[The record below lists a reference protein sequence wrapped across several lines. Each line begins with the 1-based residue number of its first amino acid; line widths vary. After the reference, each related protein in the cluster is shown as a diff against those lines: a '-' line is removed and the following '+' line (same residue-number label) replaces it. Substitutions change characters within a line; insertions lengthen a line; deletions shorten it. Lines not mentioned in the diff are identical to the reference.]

1 MRNNWTEGK
10 KGGYKMRMQI
20 LRNPKGE
27 VIAMFERT
35 LDALVS
41 TEPEVSEGEELV
53 EVELPDEYI
62 RMPAPDSIKRLQ
74 ADIQAKRLEI
84 KPKKQ

>member
-1 MRNNWTEGK
+1 M
-10 KGGYKMRMQI
+10 KMLI
-20 LRNPKGE
+20 LRKKGE

-35 LDALVS
+35 QDALVL

-53 EVELPDEYI
+53 EVELPEEYI
-62 RMPAPDSIKRLQ
+62 GLSAPDSIKRVQ

-84 KPKKQ
+84 KSKKQ